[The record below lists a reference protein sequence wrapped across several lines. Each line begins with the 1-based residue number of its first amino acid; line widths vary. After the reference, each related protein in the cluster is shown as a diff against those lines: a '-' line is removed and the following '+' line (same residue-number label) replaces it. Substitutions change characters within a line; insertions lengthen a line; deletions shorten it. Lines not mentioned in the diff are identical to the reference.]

1 MPLIR
6 ISHASQYQPEQKEA
20 IMQAV
25 TQAYAQA
32 SGCEPGKV
40 WVLLEEV
47 PAQDWATGGT
57 SIAARRKAAAETGN

>member
-6 ISHASQYQPEQKEA
+6 ISHAAQYRPEQKET
-20 IMQAV
+20 IVQAV

-47 PAQDWATGGT
+47 SAQDWATGGI
-57 SIAARRKAAAETGN
+57 SLAARRQALADAGR